1 MENLKMK
8 IPEVMFAAGIS
19 IMILLF
25 GMNIYTNHETKQENA
40 TVVKKFT
47 DKNGGNTEHKI
58 IVQNDKTK
66 RKQVLDDTSDNNE
79 LYNVGDKVK
88 VNYLKGDPT
97 EIKGKQ

>member
-1 MENLKMK
+1 MK
-8 IPEVMFAAGIS
+8 IPEVMFAS
-19 IMILLF
+19 FVSVMFLLF
-25 GMNIYTNHETKQENA
+25 GINIYTNYETKQENA

-66 RKQVLDDTSDNNE
+66 RKQVVDDTSDNNE

-88 VNYLKGDPT
+88 VNYLEGDPT
-97 EIKGKQ
+97 KIKGKQ